1 MNVDTPLI
9 DAITYY
15 VSCSKTSNLSK
26 IPATYSVT
34 LLSVI
39 AVWAMT
45 DASPAC
51 LDSSP
56 ACSYGVAR
64 GSKKAAK
71 EERYW
76 HALSFY

>member
-9 DAITYY
+9 DAITYF
-15 VSCSKTSNLSK
+15 VSCSKTSNLSR
-26 IPATYSVT
+26 IPATCFVI
-34 LLSVI
+34 LLLVI